1 MVALNDNL
9 PQDQECGCRGQGT
22 AEHFVPLCP
31 AGKTDSQFVGRC
43 SLTIE
48 RIADAYGNTLIF
60 TAPDSSSNW
69 WSDAAVQ
76 SNYGAN
82 EIIYC
87 GYRYDP
93 EGPGYY
99 VRNRNYMPF
108 LGRWIQRDPIG
119 YSGGINLYDYVGGRA
134 VVELDPMGT
143 FIRAGIP
150 GPALFYA
157 SCDDAFGVSDKWGF
171 VGCAWCPGDIDP
183 VGAGCVASCCYTYNS
198 GMACDFLG
206 CFADCVEANGCN
218 GCWIDVIL

>member
-9 PQDQECGCRGQGT
+9 PQGQEFGCRKQLL
-22 AEHFVPLCP
+22 AEYFVSLCL
-31 AGKTDSQFVGRC
+31 GGETDALPVGRC
-43 SLTIE
+43 SPVRRGKLLIAE
-48 RIADAYGNTLIF
+48 RAADACGNNIIF
-60 TAPDSSSNW
+60 A
-69 WSDAAVQ
+69 
-76 SNYGAN
+76 
-82 EIIYC
+82 
-87 GYRYDP
+87 
-93 EGPGYY
+93 GPGADF
-99 VRNRNYMPF
+99 VLRQEPTSGNA
-108 LGRWIQRDPIG
+108 LGATTRWIQRDPIG

-143 FIRAGIP
+143 FIWAGIP